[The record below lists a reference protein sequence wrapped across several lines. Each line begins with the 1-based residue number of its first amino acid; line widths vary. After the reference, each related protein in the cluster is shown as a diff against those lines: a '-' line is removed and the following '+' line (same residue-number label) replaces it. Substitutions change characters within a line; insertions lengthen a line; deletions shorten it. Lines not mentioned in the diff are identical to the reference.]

1 MLLPVEALISMPLW
15 FEDAPAVGDLRF
27 PNPDVMR
34 PLAGHGQ
41 RSEELPVEVV
51 VVLPVFPFAVELF
64 VFPAAAAFL
73 AASSAAFF
81 AASSASFFLIS
92 ASICAILASCALISS
107 SYAFACADFSPI
119 CALTFWSSLFFSFRR
134 SWPFRSASS
143 AAGKKWKRAGN
154 WPKALST

>member
-27 PNPDVMR
+27 PYPDVMR

-64 VFPAAAAFL
+64 RLSRCGGFSGSFL
-73 AASSAAFF
+73 CRF
-81 AASSASFFLIS
+81 
-92 ASICAILASCALISS
+92 
-107 SYAFACADFSPI
+107 
-119 CALTFWSSLFFSFRR
+119 FRR
-134 SWPFRSASS
+134 LFRFLLLNLRLHLHDL
-143 AAGKKWKRAGN
+143 GFLR
-154 WPKALST
+154 LDIVLIRFRLR

>member
-64 VFPAAAAFL
+64 VFSGSFL
-73 AASSAAFF
+73 CRF
-81 AASSASFFLIS
+81 
-92 ASICAILASCALISS
+92 
-107 SYAFACADFSPI
+107 
-119 CALTFWSSLFFSFRR
+119 FRR
-134 SWPFRSASS
+134 LFRFLLLNLRLHLHDL
-143 AAGKKWKRAGN
+143 GFLR
-154 WPKALST
+154 LDIVLIRFRLR

>member
-27 PNPDVMR
+27 PYPDVMR

-81 AASSASFFLIS
+81 RRLFRFLLLNLRLHLHDLGFLRLDIV
-92 ASICAILASCALISS
+92 LIR
-107 SYAFACADFSPI
+107 
-119 CALTFWSSLFFSFRR
+119 LRLR
-134 SWPFRSASS
+134 
-143 AAGKKWKRAGN
+143 
-154 WPKALST
+154 

>member
-92 ASICAILASCALISS
+92 ASICAILASCA
-107 SYAFACADFSPI
+107 
-119 CALTFWSSLFFSFRR
+119 
-134 SWPFRSASS
+134 
-143 AAGKKWKRAGN
+143 
-154 WPKALST
+154 

>member
-81 AASSASFFLIS
+81 ACRINNN
-92 ASICAILASCALISS
+92 
-107 SYAFACADFSPI
+107 ACAREIRTVIPHNPQNTGEFAI
-119 CALTFWSSLFFSFRR
+119 V
-134 SWPFRSASS
+134 
-143 AAGKKWKRAGN
+143 K
-154 WPKALST
+154 

>member
-27 PNPDVMR
+27 PYPDVMR

-73 AASSAAFF
+73 AASSAAFVVG
-81 AASSASFFLIS
+81 ATIMLLIGVQTLGSAEVEL
-92 ASICAILASCALISS
+92 
-107 SYAFACADFSPI
+107 
-119 CALTFWSSLFFSFRR
+119 
-134 SWPFRSASS
+134 
-143 AAGKKWKRAGN
+143 
-154 WPKALST
+154 